1 MTMPADV
8 IHAREYRDDHAP
20 HRRIRWTPE
29 SGDLHLNLVDL
40 RAGEEI
46 ASHINAALDVIL
58 TCLDGTGTLVVD
70 GDNIVMTPGSIA
82 LIAKGSTRG
91 VLAGPDGMRYT
102 TCHLKRGGL
111 MPSQAQRRPSP

>member
-1 MTMPADV
+1 MPADV
-8 IHAREYRDDHAP
+8 IHLETYRDGRDP

-29 SGDLHLNLVDL
+29 SADLHLNLVDL
-40 RAGEEI
+40 RPGEELPPHVN
-46 ASHINAALDVIL
+46 ASLDVVL
-58 TCLDGTGTLVVD
+58 TCLHGSGTLVAD
-70 GDNIVMTPGSIA
+70 GDNIPMHPGSIA

-91 VLAGPDGMRYT
+91 VISGPDGMRYT

>member
-1 MTMPADV
+1 MPADAT
-8 IHAREYRDDHAP
+8 HASEYRDESTP

-29 SGDLHLNLVDL
+29 SADLHVNLVDL

-46 ASHINAALDVIL
+46 PAHVNAALDVVL
-58 TCLDGTGTLVVD
+58 TCLDGAGVLVVD
-70 GDNIVMTPGSIA
+70 DDNLAMKPGSIA

-91 VLAGPDGMRYT
+91 VIAGPDGIRYT

-111 MPSQAQRRPSP
+111 MPGQPQTRPSP